1 MKEKH
6 NLKTMTT
13 MNTSIGNPID
23 RIDGRLKVT
32 GQAKYSAEFPA
43 DNMVYALGVNSTI
56 ARGSISSIDTSKA
69 EALDGVLKVITY
81 KNVDKLKERPSE
93 RPSFGL
99 TTLMPI
105 FQDREIHF
113 YGQYV
118 ACVVAETYEQARYA
132 SRLIEVTYEAEEPEL
147 LIDNH
152 REKAYKPD
160 DNADFSRGNM
170 EAGMQSADVTLEET
184 YTTPNEGQHPME
196 LHSALVM
203 WEGEKVKMFASQ
215 QILEQSRVAVAETF
229 MIPKENVQIISS
241 YVGGGFGSKLR
252 IHEHVIMAAMA
263 ARMLGR
269 PVKIVITRQQ
279 MFTNVG
285 MRQFDEQKMRLGAK
299 NTGELTALAHHTL
312 SFCAKELQYYEA
324 CGNVSKM
331 LYKTPNNAVTHR
343 LIPLNIQCP
352 NSMRAPGEATG
363 SFALESAM
371 DEMAWK
377 LKMDPIE
384 FRIKNDTQI
393 DEGAGKPFSSR
404 LLNESLRIGAE
415 KFGWNKRKMEPRTH
429 TNGNWL
435 VGYGVSAASRRAPYR
450 KTSAKVIVELRDAK
464 IYATVQMDATDIG
477 TGSYTILA
485 QTASEYLK
493 IPTEQVVVELANTD
507 FPVTPGSGGSWGAA
521 SFSNGVRVACQ
532 NLIKELE
539 QKSGSNGSET
549 DLKDL
554 MSKNS
559 VSTYEAMGTAEPSEE
574 FKKHSVFSFGAN
586 FTEVWV
592 DKDTGMFRIK
602 RMVNVGSAGK
612 ILNPK
617 TSFGQVI
624 GGLTMGAGMA
634 IAEKAEIEPV
644 HGNFITRTLA
654 DYHVPVNLDLANI
667 DVIFLPEED
676 KIANE
681 MGVKGIGELGI
692 TSVAASI
699 ANAIFNATGQR
710 FRDLPITPDKILTTP
725 LEPGVAI

>member
-1 MKEKH
+1 ME
-6 NLKTMTT
+6 T
-13 MNTSIGNPID
+13 MNTTAIGNPID

-32 GQAKYSAEFPA
+32 GKAKYSAEFPVE
-43 DNMVYALGVNSTI
+43 NMAYALGVNGTI
-56 ARGSISSIDTSKA
+56 ARGRIASIDTTEA
-69 EALDGVLKVITY
+69 EAQAGILKVITY
-81 KNVDKLKERPSE
+81 KNVDKLKERSKD

-105 FQDREIHF
+105 FQDREIHY

-132 SRLIEVTYEAEEPEL
+132 SRLVKVTYEEETPDIVL
-147 LIDNH
+147 DKH
-152 REKAYKPD
+152 RDKAYKPD
-160 DNADFSRGNM
+160 KEADFSRGDM
-170 EAGMQSADVTLEET
+170 DAGMLDADVTVEET
-184 YTTPNEGQHPME
+184 YNTPNEVQQPME
-196 LHSALVM
+196 LHSAIVM

-215 QILEQSRVAVAETF
+215 QILDQACTAVAETF

-241 YVGGGFGSKLR
+241 YVGGGFGGKLR

-263 ARMLGR
+263 ARMLSR

-285 MRQFDEQKMRLGAK
+285 LRQFDEQKMRLGAK
-299 NTGELTALAHHTL
+299 KDGELTALAHHTL

-331 LYKTPNNAVTHR
+331 LYKTPNNAISHR
-343 LIPLNIQCP
+343 LVPLNIQCP

-393 DEGAGKPFSSR
+393 DQGADKPFSSR
-404 LLNESLRIGAE
+404 LLTESLRIGAE
-415 KFGWNKRKMEPRTH
+415 KFGWENRKMQPRTN
-429 TNGNWL
+429 TNSNWL
-435 VGYGVSAASRRAPYR
+435 IGYGVSAASRRAPYR
-450 KTSAKVIVELRDAK
+450 KTSAKVITELSNGK
-464 IYATVQMDATDIG
+464 VHATVQMDATDIG
-477 TGSYTILA
+477 TGSYTILT
-485 QTASEYLK
+485 QTAAEYLN
-493 IPTEQVVVELANTD
+493 IPVENVTVELADSN

-532 NLIKELE
+532 NLIKELKE
-539 QKSGSNGSET
+539 KAGNTAENASLA
-549 DLKDL
+549 DLL
-554 MSKNS
+554 SRNS
-559 VSTYEAMGTAEPSEE
+559 LTTYEATGTAEPSEE
-574 FKKHSVFSFGAN
+574 FNKHSVFSFGAN

-617 TSFGQVI
+617 TSFGQII

-634 IAEKAEIEPV
+634 IAEKADVEPT

-667 DVIFLPEED
+667 DVVFLPEED

-710 FRDLPITPDKILTTP
+710 FRDLPITPDKVLTRP
-725 LEPGVAI
+725 LEPGVA